1 MSPRHTS
8 GDGTKERILDAAER
22 LFSEDGFDATSLRA
36 VTAAAGTNLA
46 AVNYHFGSKA
56 ALLPAVAARILEPV
70 TIRQLELLDELEAAD
85 RDPSVEDLLEAFI
98 SPILDL
104 FEQGG
109 GRGPVLARLMGRII
123 SDPGRQ
129 MQRIVIERVRE
140 SQRRYEEAFAL
151 ALPDLPADERRFR
164 FASIRAVV
172 ISHQVRLHAG
182 IEPYARALT
191 GPAGRRAVRA
201 WTLAFL
207 SAAMRAPATVIASA
221 PQTPAPPPAPVV
233 QARRRG

>member
-1 MSPRHTS
+1 MSTPQTTA
-8 GDGTKERILDAAER
+8 DETKERILDAAER

-70 TIRQLELLDELEAAD
+70 TARQLELLDALQAANPQPPVD
-85 RDPSVEDLLEAFI
+85 DLLEAFI

-109 GRGPVLARLMGRII
+109 ERGAVLARLMGRII
-123 SDPGRQ
+123 SDPSRQ
-129 MQRIVIERVRE
+129 RQRMVIERVQE
-140 SQRRYEEAFAL
+140 SQRRYEEAFAR
-151 ALPDLPADERRFR
+151 ALPDLPADELRFR

-172 ISHQVRLHAG
+172 VSHQVRLHAG
-182 IEPYARALT
+182 IEPYAEALA

-201 WTLAFL
+201 WTLALL
-207 SAAMRAPATVIASA
+207 SAVMRAPATGSVK
-221 PQTPAPPPAPVV
+221 PPASG
-233 QARRRG
+233 R